1 MTVPPA
7 APAPH
12 LLDTEAGQHAVNE
25 RLRAHGTAAPV
36 TLPGDVAAFAVTGH
50 EELKEFLGH
59 PDVAK
64 NACHFA
70 AMRAGEIP
78 PGWPLATFATVE
90 GMTTADGADHRRLRS
105 LVTKAFTARRVEA
118 LRPRIEKLTE
128 DLLDRLPGAVAADG
142 VVDLRQHFAYPLPM
156 SVICELLGV
165 DAELHDRLHE
175 LSNLIVSTVVE
186 PAQVLSA
193 NREMVA
199 ILTHVAE
206 VRRADPGDDLT
217 SALIAAR
224 EEDGDRLSEREL
236 VGTLLLMI
244 IAGHETTLNLINNAV
259 RALCAHRDQL
269 ELVRSGDASWAAVVE
284 ETLRYD
290 SPVSHFP
297 FRYPTTDLEVGGAV
311 IPEGTPVLASYS
323 AAGRD
328 PRTYGP
334 DADRFDVTRLGGRHL
349 SFGHGP
355 HFCLGAPLAR
365 LEATIALDRL
375 FARYPELDQAVPDAE
390 LAPLPSFV
398 GNSTQSLPVRL
409 TPLTP
414 LTP

>member
-7 APAPH
+7 APASASAPH
-12 LLDTEAGQHAVNE
+12 LLDPTGAGQHAVNE
-25 RLRAHGTAAPV
+25 QLRARGAAAPV

-70 AMRAGEIP
+70 VLRAGGIP
-78 PGWPLATFATVE
+78 PGWPLKTFATVE

-105 LVTKAFTARRVEA
+105 LVTKAFTARRVDA

-128 DLLDRLPGAVAADG
+128 DLLDRLPGAADADG

-175 LSNLIVSTVVE
+175 LSNVVVSTVVE

-193 NREMVA
+193 NREIVA

-206 VRRADPGDDLT
+206 VRRAAPGDDLT

-259 RALCAHRDQL
+259 RALCAHPDQL
-269 ELVRSGDASWAAVVE
+269 ELVRTGTVSWSAVVE

-334 DADRFDVTRLGGRHL
+334 DANRFDVTRLGARHL

-375 FARYPELDQAVPDAE
+375 FARYPELAQAVPDAE

-409 TPLTP
+409 TP
-414 LTP
+414 